1 MKCIRCSTD
10 NNLKERT
17 ANQGRCKN
25 CNHPFAF
32 EPTSMGTVK
41 FTDPFFAKAI
51 ADLSANQ
58 TLFFTPKQL
67 HYFLDQ
73 RLKRKK
79 TTDIFGFGCLYLFIG
94 FFVWLIGGG
103 FLSTIMGA
111 NVVHLVLIGYNLLW
125 IFILYGQ
132 SNSAEAGLAARRSAA
147 TTLQILGGLIALI
160 GTIYGASIGSV
171 WLYGSTTLIGLVA
184 LWLGF
189 WQKRRVDQIPESF
202 LIKTE
207 DVQGWLDR
215 WTRINRSVRLLPSP
229 RDASSSASSSSSPDP
244 DVTTYSFD
252 RLIVCQSDAIAQMLI
267 ANNFHFENNCAVLG
281 ISGYPQ
287 RIFQTTLQMLHR
299 NPNLCVFALHDCSS
313 IGVSLVHQLRTDPNW
328 FPDSNIV
335 IVDVGLSPRQ
345 VLAAKR
351 PPFTQQAERFARLS
365 QTLLPAIRQTLSP
378 EEQRWLV
385 AGNFVELE
393 CFTPRT
399 IIQILQRSIGS
410 SQQLESMEEGS
421 LILVGDGNQ
430 FYATESF
437 G

>member
-1 MKCIRCSTD
+1 
-10 NNLKERT
+10 
-17 ANQGRCKN
+17 
-25 CNHPFAF
+25 
-32 EPTSMGTVK
+32 MGTIK

-73 RLKRKK
+73 RLKRK
-79 TTDIFGFGCLYLFIG
+79 TATNIFGFGCLYLFIG
-94 FFVWLIGGG
+94 VFVWIFGGG
-103 FLSTIMGA
+103 FLSAIMGA
-111 NVVHLVLIGYNLLW
+111 NVLPLVVISYNLLW
-125 IFILYGQ
+125 IFILYSQ
-132 SNSAEAGLAARRSAA
+132 SNSAKAGFAARRSAA

-160 GTIYGASIGSV
+160 GAIYGASIGSV
-171 WLYGSTTLIGLVA
+171 WLYSSTTLIGLVT

-202 LIKTE
+202 LIKAE
-207 DVQGWLDR
+207 DVQDWLDR
-215 WTRINRSVRLLPSP
+215 WTRINGSVPQLPSRP
-229 RDASSSASSSSSPDP
+229 NTLSSASPSTPDP
-244 DVTTYSFD
+244 DITTYSFD
-252 RLIVCQSDAIAQMLI
+252 RLVVCQSDAIAQMLI
-267 ANNFHFENNCAVLG
+267 ANNFHFENNCAVLS

-287 RIFQTTLQMLHR
+287 RIFQTTLQMLRR

-351 PPFTQQAERFARLS
+351 PPFTQQAERFVRLS
-365 QTLLPAIRQTLSP
+365 QNLAPAIRQNLSR
-378 EEQRWLV
+378 EELCWLD
-385 AGNFVELE
+385 AGNIVELE
-393 CFTPRT
+393 CFTPQT
-399 IIQILQRSIGS
+399 LIQILQRSISS
-410 SQQLESMEEGS
+410 SQQLESLEEGG
-421 LILVGDGNQ
+421 LILIGDGGQ
-430 FYATESF
+430 FYGTESF